1 MGGKA
6 FGERDPDS
14 AHAHPH
20 LGAEFEQAHPERA
33 ALGAGQVGSLQTQ
46 AAQGAQEGVGEAAEV
61 EPDLVGPQ
69 ELGAGAVGEQIE
81 LLLLDAVLD
90 LPAIMPP

>member
-1 MGGKA
+1 V
-6 FGERDPDS
+6 
-14 AHAHPH
+14 
-20 LGAEFEQAHPERA
+20 
-33 ALGAGQVGSLQTQ
+33 GQVGSLQTQ